1 MSLTDPNPEADPL
14 EDLSIFHGVRGT
26 AVKILTRIERTDA
39 YLDKL
44 LDAEMVNNDFN
55 PLDKRLLNEIVHG
68 VLRNQ
73 AKIDWVLT
81 GFYHG
86 QYSKVMPNVRNALR
100 IAVYQL
106 LFLTRIPHHAAVNEA
121 VEFVKR
127 DRGQE
132 LADTVN
138 GLLRNIARNVEN
150 IRYPLA
156 SNDEIQYLSVVYS
169 HPTWLVKRWH
179 ARFGFETTE
188 SICKAN
194 NVRPFITLRHN
205 SLKTRFPDFIS
216 ALVERNIDFRNCFF
230 LNDFVTIRNLPN
242 LRQLDMFQDGQ
253 FSIQDESAGLVVK
266 LLNPQPGQ
274 TVLDLCAAPGGKSL
288 FAAEM
293 MGNQGRVISVDKYLT
308 RLGFVMQSAERLGI
322 SIVEPLE
329 ADAIELKMD
338 PVDAVL
344 VDAPCSG
351 LGTLSKK
358 PDIKWRREMDD
369 ILKLT
374 ELQRSILENASTL
387 VRPGGV
393 LLYSTC
399 TMEPEENGQIVKAFL
414 AVHPEFEIDPAGKY
428 LQQQLVGRDGFM
440 ETFPNRH
447 HMDGAFGARMIRK
460 S

>member
-1 MSLTDPNPEADPL
+1 MSEFDHAADTGADEDPR
-14 EDLSIFHGVRGT
+14 IYHGVRGA

-44 LDAEMVNNDFN
+44 LDSEMTMGDFN

-86 QYSKVMPNVRNALR
+86 QYSKVVPNVRNALR

-127 DRGQE
+127 YRGQK

-169 HPTWLVKRWH
+169 HPSWLVRRWH
-179 ARFGFETTE
+179 ARFGFEATE
-188 SICKAN
+188 SLCKAN
-194 NVRPFITLRHN
+194 NVRPFLTLRHN
-205 SLKTRFPDFIS
+205 SRRTSFADFINI
-216 ALVERNIDFRNCFF
+216 LVQRGIDFRNCFY
-230 LNDFVTIRNLPN
+230 LNDFITIRNLPN
-242 LRQLDMFQDGQ
+242 LRQLDIFVDGL

-266 LLNPQPGQ
+266 LLAPKPGQ
-274 TVLDLCAAPGGKSL
+274 TIIDLCAAPGGKSL
-288 FAAEM
+288 FAAEL
-293 MGNQGRVISVDKYLT
+293 MGNEGRVISVDRYLT
-308 RLGFVMQSAERLGI
+308 RLNFVVQSSERLGLDI
-322 SIVEPLE
+322 IEPVE
-329 ADAIELKMD
+329 ADATQLTHE

-358 PDIKWRREMDD
+358 PDIKWRREPDD
-369 ILKLT
+369 IRKLVVI
-374 ELQRSILENASTL
+374 QREILENAATL
-387 VRPGGV
+387 VKPGGV
-393 LLYSTC
+393 LVYSTC
-399 TMEPEENGQIVKAFL
+399 TMEPEENGMQVKAFL
-414 AVHPEFEIDPAGKY
+414 ADHPEFSVDHASHH
-428 LQQQLVGRDGFM
+428 LQHQLVGRDGFM
-440 ETFPNRH
+440 ETFPHHH
-447 HMDGAFGARMIRK
+447 HMDGAFAARLIK
-460 S
+460 AG

>member
-1 MSLTDPNPEADPL
+1 MNDFDQTQEHEFT
-14 EDLSIFHGVRGT
+14 EDLSIYHGVRGA

-44 LDAEMVNNDFN
+44 LDSEMTLGDFN

-86 QYSKVMPNVRNALR
+86 QYSKVVPNVRNALR

-127 DRGQE
+127 YRGQK

-156 SNDEIQYLSVVYS
+156 SNDEIQYLSVLYS
-169 HPTWLVKRWH
+169 HPVWLVRRWH
-179 ARFGFETTE
+179 SRFGFEATE
-188 SICKAN
+188 SLCKAN
-194 NVRPFITLRHN
+194 NVRPFLTLRYN
-205 SLKTRFPDFIS
+205 SIKTSFSDFVNT
-216 ALVERNIDFRNCFF
+216 LVERGLDFRNCFY
-230 LNDFVTIRNLPN
+230 LNDFITIRNLPN
-242 LRQLDMFQDGQ
+242 LRQLDIFVDGL
-253 FSIQDESAGLVVK
+253 FSVQDESAGLVVK
-266 LLNPQPGQ
+266 LLQPKAGQ

-288 FAAEM
+288 FSAEL
-293 MGNQGRVISVDKYLT
+293 MGNEGRVISVDKYLT
-308 RLGFVMQSAERLGI
+308 RLNSVIQSAERLGL
-322 SIVEPLE
+322 SIIEPVE
-329 ADAIELKMD
+329 ADATELEHE

-358 PDIKWRREMDD
+358 PDIKWRREPED
-369 ILKLT
+369 IKNLV
-374 ELQRSILENASTL
+374 EIQRAILENAATL
-387 VRPGGV
+387 VKPGGV
-393 LLYSTC
+393 LVYSTC
-399 TMEPEENGQIVKAFL
+399 TMEPEENGGQIKAFL
-414 AVHPEFEIDPAGKY
+414 ASHPEFTVDHAGRY
-428 LQQQLVGRDGFM
+428 LQNQLVGREGFM
-440 ETFPNRH
+440 ETFPHHH
-447 HMDGAFGARMIRK
+447 HMDGAFAARLVKR